1 MFNLKWILKIGVNKM
16 ANEKNCCAGSD
27 VVTNALGKIGV
38 NRSMMITLALL
49 PFAWDGV
56 TWLTDAVRSLWDLI
70 SGVGA

>member
-1 MFNLKWILKIGVNKM
+1 M
-16 ANEKNCCAGSD
+16 ANEKSCCAGSD

-56 TWLTDAVRSLWDLI
+56 TWLTDAVRSLWDLV

>member
-1 MFNLKWILKIGVNKM
+1 MESKKIGVKKM
-16 ANEKNCCAGSD
+16 ANEKSCCEGSD

-56 TWLTDAVRSLWDLI
+56 TWLTDAVRSLWDLVA
-70 SGVGA
+70 GVGS